1 MIFEMKVSVDRITAF
16 LKADEINTGHCILDA
31 VAVEPCAYTRV
42 PQHQTVPGTDNHV
55 LVISDGSFRWRA
67 GKAAKEDELTKQKKK
82 RAALEAAQ
90 QNSELQ
96 PEQQCEIESLDVEI
110 CRLEQAIESCGD
122 SPLLP
127 VQGGATLHG
136 INLVAKKG
144 SITLL
149 QGPVGCGKS
158 TLLQGILNEVPLE
171 AGCLTLAGPSV
182 AFCSQEPF
190 ILHSTV
196 KDNIVFGR
204 PWNAKRYKMALEAC
218 ALIADISTLA
228 EAKATR
234 QKLERKVSIYL
245 VDKRLG

>member
-1 MIFEMKVSVDRITAF
+1 MQRPVLISSAFRKAVIRSTETFISKIIWITCSKT
-16 LKADEINTGHCILDA
+16 LTQQQQINSST
-31 VAVEPCAYTRV
+31 
-42 PQHQTVPGTDNHV
+42 
-55 LVISDGSFRWRA
+55 
-67 GKAAKEDELTKQKKK
+67 AAPKEDELTKQKKK